1 MNEQYTDDEL
11 EALEEYLEE
20 EFDPQTFYRA
30 LTNALHQ
37 LNNHVSE
44 AA

>member
-1 MNEQYTDDEL
+1 MEQLRESFEQ

-20 EFDPQTFYRA
+20 EFNPELFYKA
-30 LTNALHQ
+30 LTNALAQ
-37 LNNHVSE
+37 LEQYNSE